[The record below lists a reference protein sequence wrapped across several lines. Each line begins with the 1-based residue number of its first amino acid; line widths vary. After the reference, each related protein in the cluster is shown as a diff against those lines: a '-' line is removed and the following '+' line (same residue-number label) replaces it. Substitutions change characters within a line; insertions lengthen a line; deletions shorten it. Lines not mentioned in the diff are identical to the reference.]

1 MYFFG
6 SIGLL
11 LSGIGILINSY
22 LSILWFQGISIG
34 SRPSFFLGI
43 LLIVLT
49 LFMPGGIATAIN
61 KAKGRFVSIKAA
73 NSDKNSE
80 SVAQNS

>member
-1 MYFFG
+1 
-6 SIGLL
+6 
-11 LSGIGILINSY
+11 
-22 LSILWFQGISIG
+22 
-34 SRPSFFLGI
+34 
-43 LLIVLT
+43 
-49 LFMPGGIATAIN
+49 MPGGIATAIN